1 MAWRIDY
8 TDTAMRQMR
17 KLNKPSARRIM
28 DYMDERV
35 ESGDPRRTG
44 RMLSG
49 PLGRLW
55 RYRVADFRV
64 ICDIQDD
71 APRVLVVTVARRDKP
86 YR

>member
-8 TDTAMRQMR
+8 TDTAVRQLR
-17 KLNKPSARRIM
+17 KLDKRWARRIM

-35 ESGDPRRTG
+35 GSGDPRRTG

-49 PLGRLW
+49 PMGKLW
-55 RYRVADFRV
+55 RYRVGDFRV
-64 ICDIQDD
+64 ICDVQDD
-71 APRVLVVTVARRDKP
+71 ALRVLVVTVARRDKA